1 MSHLDTKAGLGPS
14 PMLKI
19 APTYS
24 MPISVEVV
32 FGVPG
37 KNCAGVGI
45 CRILPLE
52 HVRVHWKCPSARAL
66 MGVSIHGLVTLTFN
80 RKDLLPEYVERYFK
94 GQIFSVEE
102 PYPIRGT
109 ILSALNLGQF
119 TIESGQYFVEV
130 SDEFLVVCF

>member
-1 MSHLDTKAGLGPS
+1 MSHLDTKAGLGLG

-19 APTYS
+19 APSYA

-66 MGVSIHGLVTLTFN
+66 MGVSLHGLITLTFN
-80 RKDLLPEYVERYFK
+80 RKDLLPQYPERYFE
-94 GQIFSVEE
+94 GQKFRVEE
-102 PYPIRGT
+102 PYSIPNT

-130 SDEFLVVCF
+130 SDEFLVVYF